1 MKIVGC
7 DLHAKQQSIAMV
19 ETDTGE
25 WIERALSHEG
35 KAVAEFYAAL
45 EGPVVVGIEATGSM
59 QWFLELL
66 DELGIEC
73 RVGQPAKIRAA
84 ETRKQK
90 HDRRDARLI
99 LDLLTM
105 EDRFPAIWM
114 PSTEQRDLRTLLRDR
129 HQWVKIRSRLQP
141 TVQAMA
147 LNHALR
153 QGHARWSAAGQSALR
168 ALPLPPY
175 TSQRR
180 NELLR
185 LYSQMEKR
193 TQELDKEVEAQA
205 RQRPQ
210 ARRLLTHPGVGPV
223 TALATEVFLGDPK
236 RFTTGNQVASYIGMI
251 PCEHSSGKRQRL
263 GEVNKDG
270 DKWSRY
276 CWTEATMHAVGKDP
290 ELKRFYRRKLIQKG
304 MGKARIAAARKLG
317 IRLWIMM
324 RDQIDY
330 DEFCRRGKLRQSG
343 EAHAGMPDYNSGHA
357 QQGRGQRNRLPASP
371 KGGEF
376 A

>member
-7 DLHAKQQSIAMV
+7 DLHARQQSIAML
-19 ETDTGE
+19 DIGTGE
-25 WIERALSHEG
+25 ITEKTLGHEG
-35 KAVAEFYAAL
+35 NAVREFYAAL

-59 QWFLELL
+59 QWFLALL

-73 RVGQPAKIRAA
+73 RVGHPAKIRAA

-99 LDLLTM
+99 LDLLM
-105 EDRFPAIWM
+105 KEDFPVIWM

-129 HQWVKIRSRLQP
+129 HQWVKMRTRLQH
-141 TVQAMA
+141 TLQAIA

-153 QGHARWSAAGQSALR
+153 KGHSLWSAAGQNALQR
-168 ALPLPPY
+168 LPLSSY

-185 LYSQMEKR
+185 LYAQLQKR
-193 TQELDKEVEAQA
+193 IHELDQQVEGQAQH
-205 RQRPQ
+205 RPQ
-210 ARRLLTHPGVGPV
+210 ARRLLTHPGVGAV
-223 TALATEVFLGDPK
+223 TALATEVFLGDPS
-236 RFTTGNQVASYIGMI
+236 RFATANQVASYIGMI

-263 GEVNKDG
+263 GKMTKQGN
-270 DKWSRY
+270 SLLRY
-276 CWTEATMHAVGKDP
+276 LWTEAAMHAVGKDP
-290 ELKRFYRRKLIQKG
+290 ELKRFYRRKLIPKG
-304 MGKARIAAARKLG
+304 MGKARVAAARKLG

-330 DEFCRRGKLRQSG
+330 EEFCRRGKLRQSG
-343 EAHAGMPDYNSGHA
+343 EAHAGMPDFNSG
-357 QQGRGQRNRLPASP
+357 PALQ
-371 KGGEF
+371 
-376 A
+376 